1 MGYAVFLLGAAALA
15 AAAPPVFGAPSML
28 TANGVTIDVG
38 YYGAPCVTD
47 WDGDG
52 LKDLVLGQFDQGK
65 IRIYLNSGT
74 NSSPVFT
81 SFSFMQSGG
90 VDITLPYG

>member
-1 MGYAVFLLGAAALA
+1 MGYAIVLAAAAALA
-15 AAAPPVFGAPSML
+15 AAAPPVYGAPSML
-28 TANGVTIDVG
+28 VADSVTIDVG

-47 WDGDG
+47 WNGDG

-81 SFSFMQSGG
+81 TFSYMQSGG